1 MPTMDF
7 EAYLPTDL
15 DAEGRKAALA
25 ELAHWEDKGGIAM
38 AVVMPSPIERPDNLA
53 LLETLAGDPR
63 WVPCCQ
69 VNPRHADAVER
80 MREAVAGGCRMLK
93 LMPAIYNVLPTGSHS
108 RALVDVAREA
118 GLIVNVH
125 SGGHNSHPHE
135 IGALA
140 RRYPDVTFI
149 MDHMG
154 YRNDGEAALLEAED
168 NPNIYL
174 GATIAAVEP
183 SFVVNAIKRVGAE
196 RVIFGSNAPNV
207 YPDLAAESLRRAKL
221 GAEAEA
227 LVLGG
232 NLSRLLGIA

>member
-1 MPTMDF
+1 MDF

-69 VNPRHADAVER
+69 VNPRHQDAVEQ

-168 NPNIYL
+168 NSNIYL

-221 GAEAEA
+221 GAETEA